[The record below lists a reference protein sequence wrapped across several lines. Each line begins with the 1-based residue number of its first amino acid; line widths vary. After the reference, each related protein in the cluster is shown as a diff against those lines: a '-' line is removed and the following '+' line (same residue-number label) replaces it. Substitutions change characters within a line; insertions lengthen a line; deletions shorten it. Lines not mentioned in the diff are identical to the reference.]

1 MDEIELTERAFT
13 ELVDDMMLGYEFPRR
28 ALTRQIN
35 LLHVLMVV
43 DRYELVQAV
52 YKAVT
57 DAPEDLTLDVA
68 KLVNA
73 YFEGEGNH
81 YVLAKAEEL
90 RRECERERE
99 DARTEA
105 KLLAREGTHG

>member
-1 MDEIELTERAFT
+1 MEQIEERAHL
-13 ELVDDMMLGYEFPRR
+13 ELVDDIMRGEEFPRSPS
-28 ALTRQIN
+28 LYQTD
-35 LLHVLMVV
+35 LMEVLMKV
-43 DRYELVQAV
+43 DHEQLASVIY
-52 YKAVT
+52 
-57 DAPEDLTLDVA
+57 DAMTEGPEDLSLNVA

-90 RRECERERE
+90 RREDERERE

-105 KLLAREGTHG
+105 RILDRAQAR